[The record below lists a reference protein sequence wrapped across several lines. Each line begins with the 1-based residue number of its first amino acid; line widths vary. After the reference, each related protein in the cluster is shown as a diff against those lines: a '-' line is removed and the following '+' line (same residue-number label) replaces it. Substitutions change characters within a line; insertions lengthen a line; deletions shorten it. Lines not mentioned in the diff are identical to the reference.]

1 MNGVGGLGY
10 GRSGYMPSAATQAI
24 MVTLG
29 VTVGT
34 FTVETG
40 VGATETE
47 PPLTLAVT
55 GRVAVLPA
63 TGAVVV

>member
-1 MNGVGGLGY
+1 
-10 GRSGYMPSAATQAI
+10 MPSTAMQGVIA
-24 MVTLG
+24 TLG
-29 VTVGT
+29 VRVGT
-34 FTVETG
+34 FAVGLG
-40 VGATETE
+40 VAATETK

>member
-1 MNGVGGLGY
+1 
-10 GRSGYMPSAATQAI
+10 MPSAAMQIVMA
-24 MVTLG
+24 TLG

-34 FTVETG
+34 FAVGVG

>member
-1 MNGVGGLGY
+1 
-10 GRSGYMPSAATQAI
+10 MPSAAIQ
-24 MVTLG
+24 MVMATLG

-34 FTVETG
+34 VAVG
-40 VGATETE
+40 VGVAATETK

-55 GRVAVLPA
+55 GRVAMLPA